1 MKGLVALCCAA
12 YAAALSARA
21 SKPMPP
27 ARAEPPPTKETYE
40 FSYSRFK
47 WSIIESHGSKCAAY
61 CTASG
66 SKQGAIGR
74 TPSKTCEV

>member
-12 YAAALSARA
+12 YAAALSAPA

-40 FSYSRFK
+40 FSYS
-47 WSIIESHGSKCAAY
+47 G
-61 CTASG
+61 ASERRDG
-66 SKQGAIGR
+66 PGR
-74 TPSKTCEV
+74 